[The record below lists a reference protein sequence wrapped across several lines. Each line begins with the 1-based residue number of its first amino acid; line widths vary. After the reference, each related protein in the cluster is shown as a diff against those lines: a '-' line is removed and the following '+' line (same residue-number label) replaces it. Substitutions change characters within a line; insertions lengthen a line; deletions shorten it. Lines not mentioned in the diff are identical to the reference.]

1 MRTFKI
7 FMVALICMMVSTVAF
22 ADRVISPS
30 QLPKAAKVYIQKHY
44 KGQRIIYADVDY
56 DHGFKKYEVK
66 LSNGV
71 ELKFDGRGNC
81 YKIDYDDDY
90 FFRSRVNHPQVKARG
105 VIIRHH
111 DLDDDLDDVYDD

>member
-7 FMVALICMMVSTVAF
+7 FMVALICMMVSSVAF
-22 ADRVISPS
+22 ADRVISPN

-44 KGQRIIYADVDY
+44 KGQRIVYADVDW
-56 DHGFKKYEVK
+56 DDGFKRYEVK

-71 ELKFDGRGNC
+71 ELKFDARGNC

-90 FFRSRVNHPQVKARG
+90 YYRARVHYPKVKLG
-105 VIIRHH
+105 KIIIRH
-111 DLDDDLDDVYDD
+111 DDWDDDFDDVFDD